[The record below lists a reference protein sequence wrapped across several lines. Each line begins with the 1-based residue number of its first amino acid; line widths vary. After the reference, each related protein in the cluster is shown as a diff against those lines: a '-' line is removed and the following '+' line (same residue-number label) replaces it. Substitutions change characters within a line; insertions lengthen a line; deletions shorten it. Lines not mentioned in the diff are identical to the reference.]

1 QDLGCPLPV
10 DHLDLFIAN
19 VFPDNC
25 PVPCPCR
32 GFEDIEFIRVDR
44 TLHDIF
50 AKAVRAGYEYYIPEP
65 GLGVEREDH
74 SARSQVGAD
83 HLHDPDREGDLEMV
97 EILVDTVGD
106 RTVGEQGGKTFTA
119 GLPERRVSTDVQVGF
134 LLAGKR
140 SRGEIFCGSRAPDRN
155 IGIGA
160 ILFAEPVVG
169 RADLVPDAVRDT
181 GAKNQVPYFFPRSAR
196 SATLVL
202 SRPARASLISSRT
215 PPVLTTSQNASAV
228 IANPLGIF
236 TPAFVRSWYISP
248 SEAFL
253 PPTLAT
259 SSFLISSNQRIY
271 FAGLIPCS
279 PVDG

>member
-1 QDLGCPLPV
+1 
-10 DHLDLFIAN
+10 
-19 VFPDNC
+19 
-25 PVPCPCR
+25 
-32 GFEDIEFIRVDR
+32 
-44 TLHDIF
+44 
-50 AKAVRAGYEYYIPEP
+50 
-65 GLGVEREDH
+65 

-181 GAKNQVPYFFPRSAR
+181 GAKNQVPYFFP
-196 SATLVL
+196 
-202 SRPARASLISSRT
+202 
-215 PPVLTTSQNASAV
+215 PVCKIGNT
-228 IANPLGIF
+228 
-236 TPAFVRSWYISP
+236 
-248 SEAFL
+248 
-253 PPTLAT
+253 
-259 SSFLISSNQRIY
+259 
-271 FAGLIPCS
+271 GLIETGQSLSDLVKDTPGS
-279 PVDG
+279 HYLPVCVGGYCKPVGDLHTCLRQILVHLAKRGVLAPDTGDIFVPDLIKPAYIFCRAHTMLSG